1 MITSQDLGS
10 NEYQS
15 CGQERLN
22 DGWVRCVH
30 VLLKEQLMEGN
41 LAEQKGTFIYMTV
54 HSERP
59 LSSGPVTCVLI
70 IDTTRTTTDA

>member
-1 MITSQDLGS
+1 MITSQESGS
-10 NEYQS
+10 NGYQS

-22 DGWVRCVH
+22 GGWVRCVH
-30 VLLKEQLMEGN
+30 VLLKEQLMERN

-59 LSSGPVTCVLI
+59 LF
-70 IDTTRTTTDA
+70 RTSDLCINN